1 MDPDVGFGDEVSGDV
16 VRERELAEDVGADAA
31 PFFAGDFVDVFEFGG
46 GAVERGGGEGVADE
60 VAAFIEAEGGDAG
73 EAGAVLVWDGEPV
86 VFEALEGG
94 GGAAVI
100 RVELDDEFATG
111 FFEAGLMGAVGSAV
125 GLADVADGDAAFAL
139 PLFDEFL
146 GAIGGAVI
154 DNEPF
159 EVAAGLGLEAEV
171 GAMQG
176 VLPIEGRGEDG
187 EGDRGARRHGVSS
200 RFGWT

>member
-1 MDPDVGFGDEVSGDV
+1 M
-16 VRERELAEDVGADAA
+16 
-31 PFFAGDFVDVFEFGG
+31 
-46 GAVERGGGEGVADE
+46 
-60 VAAFIEAEGGDAG
+60 AAFIEAEGGDAG

-86 VFEALEGG
+86 VFEAFEGG

-100 RVELDDEFATG
+100 GVELDDEFATG
-111 FFEAGLMGAVGSAV
+111 FVEAGLVGVMGSAV
-125 GLADVADGDAAFAL
+125 RLADVANGDAAFAL

-159 EVAAGLGLEAEV
+159 EVAAGLGIEAEV

-176 VLPIEGRGEDG
+176 VLAIEGRGEDSK
-187 EGDRGARRHGVSS
+187 GDGGARRHGVNG
-200 RFGWT
+200 RLGWT